1 MAFEII
7 TAENGVKYL
16 KSSLIPYRHGFA
28 TRVGG
33 VSKEAHTSSL
43 NLAFDRGDDRE
54 TVLRN
59 LEIFSEAVGVEAES
73 VISLGQI
80 HSTRVLTVDEG
91 SRGFGYYINT
101 DEKCDGY
108 VTNTTGI
115 TLGVK
120 SADCVPILM
129 CDADAG
135 VIGAVHAGWRGTVS
149 GIAAECV
156 RKMADIGAK
165 AANIHVAIGPAIHA
179 CCYEVGEDFR
189 DSVIAIAGESFADRF
204 IKRTGEKLHA
214 DIISMNREILIN
226 SGISDGNIDISEYC
240 TCCHPEL
247 FFSHRYS
254 HGLRGTMLSVIAM

>member
-7 TAENGVKYL
+7 TAGNGVKYL
-16 KSSLIPYRHGFA
+16 KSTLIPYRHGFA

-33 VSKEAHTSSL
+33 VSKEAHTSTL
-43 NLAFDRGDDRE
+43 NLSFDRGDDRE
-54 TVLRN
+54 TVLHN
-59 LEIFSEAVGVEAES
+59 LELFSEAVGVKSDS

-80 HSTRVLTVDEG
+80 HSTKVLTVNE
-91 SRGFGYYINT
+91 SHRGLGYYSAS

-108 VTNTTGI
+108 AANTSGI
-115 TLGVK
+115 TLGIK
-120 SADCVPILM
+120 TADCVPILM
-129 CDADAG
+129 CDEKAG

-156 RKMADIGAK
+156 RKMTALGAK
-165 AANIHVAIGPAIHA
+165 ADNINVAIGPAIHA
-179 CCYEVGEDFR
+179 CCYEVGKDFR
-189 DSVIAIAGESFADRF
+189 DSVSSIAGADFADRF
-204 IKRTGEKLHA
+204 IKSEGGKLHA
-214 DIISMNREILIN
+214 DIVSMNRHIMLE
-226 SGISDGNIDISEYC
+226 SGISDGSIDIAKYC

>member
-7 TAENGVKYL
+7 TAANGVKYL
-16 KSSLIPYRHGFA
+16 KSTAIPYRHGFA

-33 VSKEAHTSSL
+33 VSKEAHTGSL
-43 NLAFDRGDDRE
+43 NLAFDRGDDKE

-59 LEIFSEAVGVEAES
+59 LELFSEAIGIEADS

-80 HSTRVLTVDEG
+80 HSTRVLTVDKG
-91 SRGFGYYINT
+91 SRGLGYYVAS

-108 VTNTTGI
+108 VANTAGI

-129 CDADAG
+129 CDENAG

-156 RKMADIGAK
+156 RKMTALGAK
-165 AANIHVAIGPAIHA
+165 AENIHAAIGPAIHA

-189 DSVIAIAGESFADRF
+189 SSVSELAGYDFADKF
-204 IKRTGEKLHA
+204 IKRQAGKLHA
-214 DIISMNREILIN
+214 DIIAMNRQILLEC
-226 SGISDGNIDISEYC
+226 GIADCNIDIAQYC

>member
-1 MAFEII
+1 MAFQII

-59 LEIFSEAVGVEAES
+59 LEFFCEAVGVEAES

-80 HSTRVLTVDEG
+80 HSTKVLTVDEA
-91 SRGFGYYINT
+91 SRGLGYYTTT

-108 VTNTTGI
+108 VANTAGI

-129 CDADAG
+129 CDENAG

-156 RKMADIGAK
+156 RKMTGLGAD
-165 AANIHVAIGPAIHA
+165 AANIHAAIGPAIHA

-189 DSVIAIAGESFADRF
+189 DSVIAIAGEDFADRF
-204 IKRTGEKLHA
+204 IKNNSGKLYA
-214 DIISMNREILIN
+214 DIISMNRKILLD
-226 SGISDGNIDISEYC
+226 SGISEGNIDTAEYC

-254 HGLRGTMLSVIAM
+254 NGLRGTMLSVIAM

>member
-16 KSSLIPYRHGFA
+16 KSTLIPYRHGFA
-28 TRVGG
+28 TRIGG
-33 VSKEAHTSSL
+33 VSGEAHTSSL
-43 NLAFDRGDDRE
+43 NLSFDRGDDRK

-59 LEIFSEAVGVEAES
+59 LELFSEAVGVEADS

-80 HSTRVLTVDEG
+80 HSTKVLTVRED
-91 SRGFGYYINT
+91 SRGLGYCVKS

-108 VTNTTGI
+108 VTDTAGI

-120 SADCVPILM
+120 TADCVPILM
-129 CDADAG
+129 CDENAG

-149 GIAAECV
+149 GIAAECIE
-156 RKMADIGAK
+156 KMTSFGAR
-165 AANIHVAIGPAIHA
+165 AENIRVAIGPAIHS
-179 CCYEVGEDFR
+179 CCYEVSEDFR
-189 DSVIAIAGESFADRF
+189 EAVSQLAGGDFADRF
-204 IKRTGEKLHA
+204 IESRDGKLYA
-214 DIISMNREILIN
+214 DIVAMNRQILLER
-226 SGISDGNIDISEYC
+226 GVDGCNIDVAEYC

-247 FFSHRYS
+247 FFSHRYT